1 MAPKLSEDDIDDI
14 IYFARAGEVA
24 DLNESLATLSSR
36 EGVSPAEIIIATRD
50 EGKSTCLHMA
60 TGNGNIGRHSAP
72 HHHIPINFY
81 LHLGIS
87 CSFLAHITNKHP
99 QKSSRSSSATSQ
111 TAQRRKSKPCWTRR
125 TSSATRACTGPRWAA
140 TWNWSNCSSQRAR
153 RPPSPTTRTT
163 CRWTRRASARSTTSW
178 TSSWRRWRSSSPRM
192 RTAGS
197 RRLPLVWRLVG
208 ALAKGM
214 GRRRSS

>member
-24 DLNESLATLSSR
+24 DLNESLATLSTH
-36 EGVSPAEIIIATRD
+36 EGVSPAEVIIAARD

-60 TGNGNIGRHSAP
+60 TGNGNIGRHPAP
-72 HHHIPINFY
+72 HIHQLYHHLSLVTHPQ
-81 LHLGIS
+81 HT
-87 CSFLAHITNKHP
+87 HITNKHP

-111 TAQRRKSKPCWTRR
+111 TAQRRRSRPCWTRR
-125 TSSATRACTGPRWAA
+125 TSSATRGCTGRRWGA
-140 TWNWSNCSSQRAR
+140 TWNWSSCSSPRGR

-197 RRLPLVWRLVG
+197 RRLPQGWRLVG
-208 ALAKGM
+208 AVAMGM